1 MIILN
6 VIFSSFI
13 CINITCVNVPKG
25 VKEKKKIKKLR
36 IELHA
41 YSLQLRQA
49 YLFDHDIP
57 KSPECLLIF
66 DSHL

>member
-6 VIFSSFI
+6 VIFFFFYLCKYNLCKCPIGRKS
-13 CINITCVNVPKG
+13 
-25 VKEKKKIKKLR
+25 KKKIKNLR

-49 YLFDHDIP
+49 YLCDHDIP